1 MTAVSALTTQQV
13 LINANSARKGLTF
26 FNQSPATLYVS
37 TITGFAKA
45 NAPIVIG
52 PQKRWVLPI
61 NYTGIFYAIWDAA
74 TGRAQVVEV

>member
-1 MTAVSALTTQQV
+1 MTAISALMTQQV
-13 LINANSARKGLTF
+13 LVNVNSARKGLTV
-26 FNQSPATLYVS
+26 FNQSPATVYVS

-61 NYTGIFYAIWDAA
+61 KYTGILYCIWDAA
-74 TGRAQVVEV
+74 TGRAQVTEV